1 MTSRIRFQSKAEAR
15 FTGALWIST
24 AAWRPDARNFS
35 QQKNFQPFLKLCFW
49 RLLLILP
56 HKVTQTPDMRQLQ
69 GEPSSKPQIFIQRRR
84 VPKGVPMRLCQPILP
99 AALRANRTP
108 AMIVKLIL
116 SVGRC
121 AVQAG
126 NTGAGSCWTRARLWV
141 ITQNSFQTRSGKQ
154 LTSSPH
160 QPSPPCAL
168 RYCMAAAWSSS
179 RDGPSQST
187 VPRLVSRS
195 NWSVISSTSRFR
207 RILLDIAPETFP
219 RPSNKTNRRVIIARR
234 PRNDRLTRAKPPTS
248 KFGVSFKLG
257 TPFSQTFVP
266 NILSTQRHRR
276 GIQF

>member
-108 AMIVKLIL
+108 AMIRQTYTLCREVRSTGRQHRGGELLNASPALSDHAKQFPNPKRQAADFLATPTIPTMRPPLLHGSSVKLI
-116 SVGRC
+116 
-121 AVQAG
+121 
-126 NTGAGSCWTRARLWV
+126 
-141 ITQNSFQTRSGKQ
+141 
-154 LTSSPH
+154 
-160 QPSPPCAL
+160 
-168 RYCMAAAWSSS
+168 
-179 RDGPSQST
+179 
-187 VPRLVSRS
+187 
-195 NWSVISSTSRFR
+195 
-207 RILLDIAPETFP
+207 
-219 RPSNKTNRRVIIARR
+219 
-234 PRNDRLTRAKPPTS
+234 
-248 KFGVSFKLG
+248 
-257 TPFSQTFVP
+257 
-266 NILSTQRHRR
+266 
-276 GIQF
+276 